1 MVPPREVVITGL
13 GVVSPIGL
21 GRDAFWQSLV
31 TGSSGIALLGEFDSG
46 YVRSPIGG
54 QIRDFDPKLYVTP
67 RKSLKVMSREIQIG
81 FAAARLALEDS
92 GLPAGTID
100 PDRFGVVFGAD
111 MIYCDPAELEPAY
124 RSCQAEGKI
133 DTALWGQRAF
143 GELFPLWMLKFLPN
157 MPACHI
163 AIANDARGPNNSV
176 LMSEASS
183 LLALAEAVRLI
194 ERSLADVV
202 ISGGSGCRIHPM
214 SWVCREENLMS
225 QRRDDPQHALR
236 PFDAQRDGT
245 VFGEGSAAFVLESRQ
260 HAQARGR
267 QVIARV
273 VDYASAFEPPR
284 KDAPVQGTATR
295 AAIRQVLARA
305 GVTPAE
311 IDHVNANGLGTV
323 AADRAEAQAIR
334 DELGDVPV
342 TAPKSFFGNLG
353 AATGAVEMM
362 ASVLAFVHGQ
372 IPITLNYDHPDPQ
385 CPVRVVHGEPKPSTK
400 PYALLLNQA
409 ASGQSVAVL
418 IARPEGT

>member
-1 MVPPREVVITGL
+1 VITGL

-21 GRDAFWQSLV
+21 GRDAFWQSLA
-31 TGSSGIALLGEFDSG
+31 TGTSGIALLPEFANG
-46 YVRSPIGG
+46 YVPSPIGG

-81 FAAARLALEDS
+81 FAAARLALEES
-92 GLPAGTID
+92 GLAAGMID
-100 PDRFGVVFGAD
+100 PERFGVVFGAD
-111 MIYCDPAELEPAY
+111 MIYCDPAELEPPY
-124 RSCQAEGKI
+124 RSCLAGGKV
-133 DTALWGQRAF
+133 DTALWGQRAL
-143 GELFPLWMLKFLPN
+143 GEMFPLWMLKFLPN

-176 LMSEASS
+176 LMGEASS

-202 ISGGSGCRIHPM
+202 ISGGSGCRVHPM
-214 SWVCREENLMS
+214 SWVCREEELMS
-225 QRRDDPQHALR
+225 QRYQEPERALR
-236 PFDAQRDGT
+236 PFDADRDGS
-245 VFGEGSAAFVLESRQ
+245 VFGEGSAAFVLESRR

-267 QVIARV
+267 QPLARV

-284 KDAPVQGTATR
+284 RGVPVQGTATR
-295 AAIRQVLARA
+295 AVIRQVLARA

-311 IDHVNANGLGTV
+311 IDHVNANGLGTI

-353 AATGAVEMM
+353 AATGAVEMA
-362 ASVLAFVHGQ
+362 ASVLAFIHGQ
-372 IPITLNYDHPDPQ
+372 IPVTLNYERPDPA
-385 CPVRVVHGEPKPSTK
+385 CPVRIVHGQPATSSK
-400 PYALLLNQA
+400 PYALLLNQ
-409 ASGQSVAVL
+409 STTGQSVAVL
-418 IARPEGT
+418 IARPDEG